1 MAGAIGQFS
10 HDAAMTSPSAAQAPL
25 DEEAIQRPRPRT
37 LLLAPVLA
45 ILVISAGF
53 QLLTAWTTFR
63 LFGRPARIPEIATV
77 FAVLN
82 LVATVGL
89 VSGRRF
95 GWIMAMSLSGWNVAY
110 YMVLWWIGAPF
121 YIGMALSV
129 LIVFLLSTRDM
140 RHAYR
145 ADTT

>member
-1 MAGAIGQFS
+1 
-10 HDAAMTSPSAAQAPL
+10 MTSPSTAQVAL
-25 DEEAIQRPRPRT
+25 DEEAIQRPRPRM

-45 ILVISAGF
+45 ILVVSAGF

-63 LFGRPARIPEIATV
+63 LFGRPARLPEVATI

-95 GWIMAMSLSGWNVAY
+95 GWIMAMSLSGWNVGY
-110 YMVLWWIGAPF
+110 FLVLWWIGVPF
-121 YIGMALSV
+121 YLGMALAV
-129 LIVFLLSTRDM
+129 IIVFLLSSREM

-145 ADTT
+145 ADGT

>member
-1 MAGAIGQFS
+1 
-10 HDAAMTSPSAAQAPL
+10 MTSSRVAQAPL
-25 DEEAIQRPRPRT
+25 DEEAIQRPRPRM
-37 LLLAPVLA
+37 LLLVPVLV
-45 ILVISAGF
+45 ILLVQAAF

-63 LFGRPARIPEIATV
+63 LFGRPGRAPEIATI

-95 GWIMAMSLSGWNVAY
+95 GWIMAMSLSGWNVGY
-110 YMVLWWIGAPF
+110 YLVLWWIGIPF
-121 YIGMALSV
+121 YLGMALAV
-129 LIVFLLSTRDM
+129 LIVFLLSSRDM

-145 ADTT
+145 ADRT

>member
-1 MAGAIGQFS
+1 
-10 HDAAMTSPSAAQAPL
+10 MTSPSTAQAPL
-25 DEEAIQRPRPRT
+25 DEEAIQRPRPRM

-45 ILVISAGF
+45 ILLLQAAF
-53 QLLTAWTTFR
+53 QLLAAWTGFR
-63 LFGRPARIPEIATV
+63 LLGSQGRAPEIATI

-95 GWIMAMSLSGWNVAY
+95 GWILAMSLSGWNVGY
-110 YMVLWWIGAPF
+110 YLVLWWIGLPF
-121 YIGMALSV
+121 YLGMALAV

-145 ADTT
+145 ADA

>member
-1 MAGAIGQFS
+1 MAHRSAAID
-10 HDAAMTSPSAAQAPL
+10 HDAAMTSPSMDQAPL
-25 DEEAIQRPRPRT
+25 DEEAIQRPRPRL

-45 ILVISAGF
+45 ILLLQAAF

-63 LFGRPARIPEIATV
+63 LFGRPGRAPEVATI

-95 GWIMAMSLSGWNVAY
+95 GWIMAMSLSGWNVGY
-110 YMVLWWIGAPF
+110 YLVLWWIGFPF
-121 YIGMALSV
+121 YAAMALAV
-129 LIVFLLSTRDM
+129 LIVFLLSTREM

-145 ADTT
+145 AGTA

>member
-1 MAGAIGQFS
+1 
-10 HDAAMTSPSAAQAPL
+10 MTSPSTAQASS
-25 DEEAIQRPRPRT
+25 DEEVIQRPRPRM

-45 ILVISAGF
+45 ILLAQAVF
-53 QLLTAWTTFR
+53 QLLAAWTTFR
-63 LFGRPARIPEIATV
+63 LFGRPARIPEVATV

-95 GWIMAMSLSGWNVAY
+95 GWIMAMSLSGWNVGY
-110 YMVLWWIGAPF
+110 YLVLWWIGFPF
-121 YIGMALSV
+121 YLGMALAA
-129 LIVFLLSTRDM
+129 LIVFLLGSREM

>member
-1 MAGAIGQFS
+1 
-10 HDAAMTSPSAAQAPL
+10 MTSPSTAQAPL
-25 DEEAIQRPRPRT
+25 DEEAIQRPRPRM

-45 ILVISAGF
+45 ILLAQAAF

-63 LFGRPARIPEIATV
+63 LFGRPGRAPEVATI

-95 GWIMAMSLSGWNVAY
+95 GWIMAMSLSGWNVGY
-110 YMVLWWIGAPF
+110 YLVLWWIGFP
-121 YIGMALSV
+121 
-129 LIVFLLSTRDM
+129 STRDGTGGPD
-140 RHAYR
+140 RVPAQHPRDA
-145 ADTT
+145 AGVSGGDSA